1 MDLAIL
7 NCVNNPWQSW
17 QNWMDS
23 NESANRWLGIDPGL
37 AIIGWAILDRQ
48 SDQSAQLID
57 YGIIETPKK
66 ISTPARLVEIEQD
79 ITALLTEFQPQA
91 IAIEMPFF
99 SRQIKAA
106 GGVIQAL
113 GVINLVICREQG
125 IQPIFLHQSSWKCHL
140 GNGKADKAEVATML
154 QQFFD
159 LETLPIDDSVDAIGI
174 ALAGLN
180 GVRNQIS

>member
-1 MDLAIL
+1 MADSVTNRWLF
-7 NCVNNPWQSW
+7 W

-23 NESANRWLGIDPGL
+23 SESANRWLGIDPGL
-37 AIIGWAILDRQ
+37 AIIGWAILDRR
-48 SDQSAQLID
+48 SDDSAQLKD
-57 YGIIETPKK
+57 YGIIETPKNL
-66 ISTPARLVEIEQD
+66 STPERLVEIEQD
-79 ITALLTEFQPQA
+79 IIALLREFQPQA

-113 GVINLVICREQG
+113 GVINLVICREQQ

-140 GNGKADKAEVATML
+140 GNGKADKAEVAEML
-154 QQFFD
+154 QQLFD

-180 GVRNQIS
+180 GVRNQIN